1 MRHAIRF
8 VSAAVVGGLML
19 SAPPALAAPG
29 GSDPVARQQ
38 RQLLHS
44 IEKASDAL
52 DRAVKPSRI
61 GRLTQATQDSL
72 KANVAADQGELDA
85 LTTEVQAADAT
96 YDFRA
101 TRKEI
106 HANRANNYVLVVNV
120 LRKAER
126 LLATAPAGSPAATAL
141 TGVVTEGLTV
151 DDDTD
156 KAALRDLRK
165 DLKTAKDLLAPS
177 TDD

>member
-44 IEKASDAL
+44 IEKGSDAL
-52 DRAVKPSRI
+52 ERAVKPSRI
-61 GRLTQATQDSL
+61 SRLTQATQDSL

-85 LTTEVQAADAT
+85 LATEVQAADAT

-120 LRKAER
+120 AER